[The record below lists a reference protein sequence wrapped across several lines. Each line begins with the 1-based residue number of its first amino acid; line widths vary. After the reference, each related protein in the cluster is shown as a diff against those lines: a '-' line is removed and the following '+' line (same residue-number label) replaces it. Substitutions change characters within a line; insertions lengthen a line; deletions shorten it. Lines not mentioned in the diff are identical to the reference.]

1 MITENPRRSI
11 VYSCTLCDFNSLI
24 AKEAAD
30 HNCPENPDDIPPSAL
45 NSQILFG
52 DATDSRAIFQP
63 HVVDAHA
70 KYLTGKWFRWLLSKG
85 DRVLAKAD
93 LQRRYERYN
102 SRDSG

>member
-1 MITENPRRSI
+1 MEDRPMWGTTRDKQDFKPLRETERM
-11 VYSCTLCDFNSLI
+11 D
-24 AKEAAD
+24 
-30 HNCPENPDDIPPSAL
+30 AL
-45 NSQILFG
+45 NSQILF
-52 DATDSRAIFQP
+52 DATDNRAIFQP

-70 KYLTGKWFRWLLSKG
+70 KYLTGKWFRWRLNKG